1 MRREKDALSF
11 SLERGPLYVVNS
23 NKGCN
28 MINRTKGL
36 LYIPF
41 IYFKGD
47 VFAVAFHMQVFI
59 LELLMLWGIS
69 HSTCDHEYDSH
80 LFVVKAPKF
89 TKKILQTW
97 LSFQGQKSLMHCHH
111 VDKQIAP
118 VFTNRLR
125 VQEAAHRSRT
135 HSCFNARA
143 PGEQLPS
150 LMSFS
155 VGMNRH
161 WSKFMWLSESTHITL
176 LFEKQISPLQKKP
189 ENIIPTALASVEAE
203 LFLHVQ

>member
-1 MRREKDALSF
+1 MCLQSLFICKSSFWNYWCSGEYHTAHVTMSMTHICLLLRLPSSPRKSFRYGSVFKDRKASCT
-11 SLERGPLYVVNS
+11 VTMWT
-23 NKGCN
+23 NK
-28 MINRTKGL
+28 
-36 LYIPF
+36 
-41 IYFKGD
+41 
-47 VFAVAFHMQVFI
+47 
-59 LELLMLWGIS
+59 
-69 HSTCDHEYDSH
+69 
-80 LFVVKAPKF
+80 
-89 TKKILQTW
+89 LQPGK
-97 LSFQGQKSLMHCHH
+97 LH
-111 VDKQIAP
+111 
-118 VFTNRLR
+118 RLR